1 MNALTPTVRPASLRR
16 ALTAALCLL
25 AGLGA
30 LFASAASAKSRA
42 ASVKPTIVLVHGAW
56 ADGSSWNR
64 VVPRL
69 QHAGYTVDVEANPLR
84 GLASDSAYL
93 AAVLHSITGPI
104 ILVGHSYGGAVITD
118 AATGNTNVK
127 GLVYIDAFVP
137 AEGESVLQ
145 LASAQP
151 GSCLAG
157 NPANTFDVVPYPG
170 ALMGDVDLYLKQ
182 SLFHDCFANDLPAS
196 KSAVLAASQRPLT
209 LSAASA
215 KSTAPAWT
223 TIPSWYL
230 VGTADH
236 VLPPAEQLFMAKR
249 AHSHIVRVHAS
260 HLSMLS
266 HPRKAADLIIT
277 AARATG

>member
-137 AEGESVLQ
+137 AAGESVLQ

-151 GSCLAG
+151 GSCIGGGTSGRGL
-157 NPANTFDVVPYPG
+157 PG
-170 ALMGDVDLYLKQ
+170 G
-182 SLFHDCFANDLPAS
+182 
-196 KSAVLAASQRPLT
+196 
-209 LSAASA
+209 LSCGGSVGCPGLIGGSSCGSIGILRFRIFQLGS
-215 KSTAPAWT
+215 STARRRQGS
-223 TIPSWYL
+223 PSEW
-230 VGTADH
+230 
-236 VLPPAEQLFMAKR
+236 
-249 AHSHIVRVHAS
+249 
-260 HLSMLS
+260 
-266 HPRKAADLIIT
+266 T
-277 AARATG
+277 AARHSGAFTRPRIARCTSRRWNR